1 MWSRC
6 CPRARARWAGLAP
19 RESAPAALEAWTRPS
34 APGAAAEADAPRAA
48 ASCGTH
54 RQRSPAARPGVTR
67 RFWPPGGMSSLV
79 TPSVARQARAASTRP
94 VRREVVTDPRDLP
107 QALAVAADREYLHL
121 AGPRRRECDVAAAR
135 GVARALVAALAEGD
149 LPNPAR
155 RELVGLDVVARARLA
170 HERQLVEWVWRPRRA
185 IAVRVRG
192 DLVEVQPVGPHDV
205 HGRAPGPVGGERD
218 LGARRRPARRR
229 VDGRVVRQATHA
241 RAIAVHD
248 VQLRVAVAAR
258 REHDLRAVGRPA
270 REPVLR
276 ARS

>member
-1 MWSRC
+1 
-6 CPRARARWAGLAP
+6 
-19 RESAPAALEAWTRPS
+19 

-54 RQRSPAARPGVTR
+54 RQRSPATRPGGTR

-79 TPSVARQARAASTRP
+79 TLS
-94 VRREVVTDPRDLP
+94 
-107 QALAVAADREYLHL
+107 VAADREYLHL

-205 HGRAPGPVGGERD
+205 
-218 LGARRRPARRR
+218 
-229 VDGRVVRQATHA
+229 
-241 RAIAVHD
+241 
-248 VQLRVAVAAR
+248 
-258 REHDLRAVGRPA
+258 
-270 REPVLR
+270 
-276 ARS
+276 